1 MGHRFAPLFRRTM
14 TVSHRTILTTA
25 LEEMGK
31 YNGRPLRDIIEGLRS
46 DDNENIEGFNV
57 VICGPLAAGFPLG
70 AVTWKELAIS
80 KYLCD
85 YVEIRYAP
93 SAFMVHAYAASAA
106 EAESGS
112 CFGPSCRS
120 EVVAR
125 FPGER

>member
-1 MGHRFAPLFRRTM
+1 
-14 TVSHRTILTTA
+14 
-25 LEEMGK
+25 MGK

-85 YVEIRYAP
+85 YVEIVTLHLLLWSAP
-93 SAFMVHAYAASAA
+93 MQRLQPKRKVDPASALHAAQRWLRDSPASGDRAFM
-106 EAESGS
+106 
-112 CFGPSCRS
+112 RKN
-120 EVVAR
+120 
-125 FPGER
+125 PGM